1 MKKDRVILHYDMD
14 SYYASIEIRDNPR
27 LLNKP
32 LVVGGSIVT
41 TASYEA
47 RKFGIHSAMKVSDAK
62 KLCPS
67 LLVIPPNKEKYSEI
81 SRKIHNLVLRLTH
94 KIEFIALDEGYIDV
108 SDIID
113 LYPSKEFFAKKFRE
127 RIKYHTGL
135 TCSIGIGFNKLSA
148 KLASNINKP
157 SGQYI
162 FTSPLDFTKY
172 ISDKNIGII
181 PGVGK
186 KLSALLAKDSI
197 LKVKDIYPYSL
208 AFLCSSYGKSRGE
221 LLYSASR
228 GIDYREVEYKK
239 PTHSIGNEN
248 TFKYPLNTELE
259 IRREFDDLFEHSY
272 RRLLKDEFISKTVI
286 LKIRFS
292 SNETITRSKTL
303 EIPTDSH
310 EKLKKVSD
318 DLLENVDLK
327 DSIRLLGVS
336 FGNLT
341 KKSVRQLAFF

>member
-1 MKKDRVILHYDMD
+1 MKKDRTILHYDMD
-14 SYYASIEIRDNPR
+14 SYYASIEIRDNPK

-67 LLVIPPNKEKYSEI
+67 LMVVPVNKEKYSEI
-81 SRKIHNLVLRLTH
+81 SKKIPGLGFRLNN
-94 KIEFIALDEGYIDV
+94 KIEFIALDEGYIDI
-108 SDIID
+108 SDIIN

-135 TCSIGIGFNKLSA
+135 TCSVGIGFNKLSA
-148 KLASNINKP
+148 KMASNINKP
-157 SGQYI
+157 HGQYI
-162 FTSPLDFTKY
+162 FLSPLDFTKY

-181 PGVGK
+181 PGVGR
-186 KLSALLAKDSI
+186 KLSSLLAKDSI

-208 AFLCSSYGKSRGE
+208 SSLCASYGKSRGE
-221 LLYSASR
+221 LLYSFSR

-248 TFKYPLNTELE
+248 TFKYPLNTDLE
-259 IRREFDDLFEHSY
+259 IKREFDDLFEHSY
-272 RRLLKDEFISKTVI
+272 KRLIKDDFISKTII

-303 EIPTDSH
+303 EIPTDSY

-318 DLLENVDLK
+318 DLLENINLT
-327 DSIRLLGVS
+327 DSIRLLGIS

>member
-1 MKKDRVILHYDMD
+1 MKKDRIILHYDMD
-14 SYYASIEIRDNPR
+14 SYYASIEIRDNPK

-67 LLVIPPNKEKYSEI
+67 LLVVSVNKEKYSEI
-81 SRKIHNLVLRLTH
+81 SKQIQSLVLRLTH
-94 KIEFIALDEGYIDV
+94 KIEFIALDEGYIDI
-108 SDIID
+108 SDIIN

-135 TCSIGIGFNKLSA
+135 TCSVGIGFNKLSA
-148 KLASNINKP
+148 KMASNVNKP
-157 SGQYI
+157 HGQYI
-162 FTSPLDFTKY
+162 FLSPLDFTKY
-172 ISDKNIGII
+172 ISNKNIEII
-181 PGVGK
+181 PGVGR
-186 KLSALLAKDSI
+186 KLSSLLAKNSI

-208 AFLCSSYGKSRGE
+208 SSLCASYGKSRGE
-221 LLYSASR
+221 LLYSFSR

-248 TFKYPLNTELE
+248 TFKYPLVTELE
-259 IRREFDDLFEHSY
+259 IRREFDELFEHSY
-272 RRLLKDEFISKTVI
+272 NRLLKDDFISKTII

-292 SNETITRSKTL
+292 SNGTITRSKTL
-303 EIPTDSH
+303 EIPTDSN
-310 EKLKKVSD
+310 EKLKKIAD
-318 DLLENVDLK
+318 DLLENINFI
-327 DSIRLLGVS
+327 DSIRLLGIS

>member
-1 MKKDRVILHYDMD
+1 M
-14 SYYASIEIRDNPR
+14 
-27 LLNKP
+27 
-32 LVVGGSIVT
+32 
-41 TASYEA
+41 
-47 RKFGIHSAMKVSDAK
+47 
-62 KLCPS
+62 
-67 LLVIPPNKEKYSEI
+67 
-81 SRKIHNLVLRLTH
+81 
-94 KIEFIALDEGYIDV
+94 
-108 SDIID
+108 
-113 LYPSKEFFAKKFRE
+113 
-127 RIKYHTGL
+127 
-135 TCSIGIGFNKLSA
+135 
-148 KLASNINKP
+148 
-157 SGQYI
+157 
-162 FTSPLDFTKY
+162 
-172 ISDKNIGII
+172 
-181 PGVGK
+181 
-186 KLSALLAKDSI
+186 
-197 LKVKDIYPYSL
+197 
-208 AFLCSSYGKSRGE
+208 
-221 LLYSASR
+221 YSASR

>member
-1 MKKDRVILHYDMD
+1 M
-14 SYYASIEIRDNPR
+14 
-27 LLNKP
+27 
-32 LVVGGSIVT
+32 
-41 TASYEA
+41 
-47 RKFGIHSAMKVSDAK
+47 
-62 KLCPS
+62 
-67 LLVIPPNKEKYSEI
+67 
-81 SRKIHNLVLRLTH
+81 
-94 KIEFIALDEGYIDV
+94 
-108 SDIID
+108 
-113 LYPSKEFFAKKFRE
+113 
-127 RIKYHTGL
+127 
-135 TCSIGIGFNKLSA
+135 
-148 KLASNINKP
+148 
-157 SGQYI
+157 
-162 FTSPLDFTKY
+162 
-172 ISDKNIGII
+172 
-181 PGVGK
+181 
-186 KLSALLAKDSI
+186 
-197 LKVKDIYPYSL
+197 
-208 AFLCSSYGKSRGE
+208 
-221 LLYSASR
+221 YSASR

-327 DSIRLLGVS
+327 DTIRLLGVS

>member
-1 MKKDRVILHYDMD
+1 
-14 SYYASIEIRDNPR
+14 
-27 LLNKP
+27 
-32 LVVGGSIVT
+32 
-41 TASYEA
+41 
-47 RKFGIHSAMKVSDAK
+47 MKVSDAK

-67 LLVIPPNKEKYSEI
+67 LLVIPVNKEKYSEI
-81 SRKIHNLVLRLTH
+81 SKKIQGLVLRLTH
-94 KIEFIALDEGYIDV
+94 KIEFIALDEGYIDI

-135 TCSIGIGFNKLSA
+135 TCSVGIGFNKLSA
-148 KLASNINKP
+148 KMASNINKP
-157 SGQYI
+157 HGQYI
-162 FTSPLDFTKY
+162 FLSPLDFSKY

-181 PGVGK
+181 PGVGR
-186 KLSALLAKDSI
+186 KLSSLLAKDSI
-197 LKVKDIYPYSL
+197 FKVKDIYPYSL
-208 AFLCSSYGKSRGE
+208 SALCTSYGKSRGE
-221 LLYSASR
+221 LLYSFSR

-239 PTHSIGNEN
+239 PIHSIGNEN

-259 IRREFDDLFEHSY
+259 IKREFDDLFEHSY
-272 RRLLKDEFISKTVI
+272 KRLLKDDFISKTII

-303 EIPTDSH
+303 EIPTDSY
-310 EKLKKVSD
+310 EKLKKVSE
-318 DLLENVDLK
+318 DLLENIDLI
-327 DSIRLLGVS
+327 DSIRLLGIS